1 MIQTTSTTLF
11 SFNNNNNN
19 ILNNRK
25 ALSIVNPSISSHHP
39 SSPLNKL
46 SSLSSSL
53 IHKSRISSSSS
64 YSSTQLHLWFLK
76 KKEENKDD
84 DDDDKNNDNDN
95 DKDEPS
101 TKAEA
106 EAEAETKVLPPKEE
120 TKKKAELDPV
130 EYAQELKRQATKARL
145 EADKMDAI
153 LTLEK
158 ISLLESKLK
167 KAMSIQEESEI
178 ENESVSTSSENN
190 DGDDKKKT
198 NN

>member
-1 MIQTTSTTLF
+1 MTTTTIKM
-11 SFNNNNNN
+11 NPVQK
-19 ILNNRK
+19 RK
-25 ALSIVNPSISSHHP
+25 QKQKQKQKFYH
-39 SSPLNKL
+39 
-46 SSLSSSL
+46 
-53 IHKSRISSSSS
+53 
-64 YSSTQLHLWFLK
+64 QK
-76 KKEENKDD
+76 KKQR
-84 DDDDKNNDNDN
+84 KN
-95 DKDEPS
+95 
-101 TKAEA
+101 
-106 EAEAETKVLPPKEE
+106 
-120 TKKKAELDPV
+120 KAELDPV